1 VGRIPHGIE
10 GEDRIAFGLSAS
22 RLGYLLLGAM
32 SAYVIYFRPWP
43 WGIRVP
49 ILILLIS
56 VTLAV
61 AFLRFY
67 GQPLEQWILAAA
79 EYYFSRRS
87 EGSGPALPSDRH
99 QGQPIQAPQ
108 PSRSEPRAKIVE
120 LPMVHTLA
128 EPRHPYAEEAAT
140 PVSNAPV
147 FLPGTQRIIF
157 YSTKGGVGRTTLA
170 TEVACILARHGT
182 QRERADARPQPLRV
196 VLADFDLA
204 SANVSTRLGLA
215 QPTLI
220 DFLSEPEGEPAPIA
234 GLLVTHASSDLR
246 VLLGP
251 PKSVAAGGAIG
262 IPEVQRIL
270 DQIESVAPPHFLL
283 MDVGSEL
290 TDVTAYLMHS
300 ATTIYYVMTPTA
312 GAVQD
317 TYRGVEALRRLG
329 LGPKLRYVV
338 NRARGRWDWSEPMSD
353 LQGAV
358 YGEIPFDPRF
368 EDAENNHRPLALEDT
383 GPTRDALFELANHI
397 YPGVAA
403 GPRRRRRSR
412 LFAPFSRLVP
422 RSAS

>member
-1 VGRIPHGIE
+1 VGRIPQGIE

-32 SAYVIYFRPWP
+32 SAYVIYLRPWP
-43 WGIRVP
+43 WGIRIP
-49 ILILLIS
+49 ILTLLIS
-56 VTLAV
+56 LTLAV

-79 EYYFSRRS
+79 EYYFSKRS
-87 EGSGPALPSDRH
+87 DDGPAPHSDRPRA
-99 QGQPIQAPQ
+99 QRTQAPQ
-108 PSRSEPRAKIVE
+108 RPRSAPRAKIVE
-120 LPMVHTLA
+120 LPLVNTLA
-128 EPRHPYAEEAAT
+128 EPRQPYAEDVAASV
-140 PVSNAPV
+140 PNAPV

-157 YSTKGGVGRTTLA
+157 YSTKGGVGRTTLV
-170 TEVACILARHGT
+170 TEVACILARYGT
-182 QRERADARPQPLRV
+182 QRERSDARPQPLRV

-204 SANVSTRLGLA
+204 SANVSSRLGLA

-220 DFLSEPEGEPAPIA
+220 DFLSESEAEPGHIP
-234 GLLVTHASSDLR
+234 GLLVTHPTSDLQ

-262 IPEVQRIL
+262 IPEIRRIL
-270 DQIESVAPPHFLL
+270 DQIESVAPHFLL
-283 MDVGSEL
+283 IDIGSEL
-290 TDVTAYLMHS
+290 TDVTGYLMQS
-300 ATTIYYVMTPTA
+300 ATTIYYVMAPTA

-329 LGPKLRYVV
+329 LGAKLRYVV
-338 NRARGRWDWSEPMSD
+338 NRTRGRWDWSEPMSD
-353 LQGAV
+353 LQGTV

-368 EDAENNHRPLALEDT
+368 EDAENNHRPLALDNT

-397 YPGVAA
+397 YPGVAI

>member
-1 VGRIPHGIE
+1 MGRIPQGIE

-22 RLGYLLLGAM
+22 RLGYLLLGALT
-32 SAYVIYFRPWP
+32 AYVIYCRPWP
-43 WGIRVP
+43 WGIRIP
-49 ILILLIS
+49 ILLLLIS
-56 VTLAV
+56 LTLAI

-79 EYYFSRRS
+79 EYYLSRRS
-87 EGSGPALPSDRH
+87 DGGGPAPPSDRH
-99 QGQPIQAPQ
+99 QGQSIQAPQ
-108 PSRSEPRAKIVE
+108 QSRSEPRAKIVE
-120 LPMVHTLA
+120 LPVAHTLA
-128 EPRHPYAEEAAT
+128 EPRQPYADDAPT
-140 PVSNAPV
+140 PLPDTPV

-170 TEVACILARHGT
+170 TEVACILARHGM
-182 QRERADARPQPLRV
+182 QRQRADARPQPLCV

-215 QPTLI
+215 QPTLV
-220 DFLSEPEGEPAPIA
+220 DFLSESDSEPAHIPS
-234 GLLVTHASSDLR
+234 LLVTHPSSDLR

-262 IPEVQRIL
+262 IPEIRRIL
-270 DQIESVAPPHFLL
+270 DQIESVTPHFLL
-283 MDVGSEL
+283 IDVGSEL
-290 TDVTAYLMHS
+290 TDVTAYLMQS

-338 NRARGRWDWSEPMSD
+338 NRTRGRWDWSEPMSD

-368 EDAENNHRPLALEDT
+368 EDAENNHRPLGLEDT

-397 YPGVAA
+397 YPGIAV
-403 GPRRRRRSR
+403 GPRPRRRGR
-412 LFAPFSRLVP
+412 LFASFSRLVP